1 MGLDY
6 LTGNLW
12 ISMTAWAVMYVLDYY
27 LTVAGAAL
35 AAGGADRHVVFEK
48 GYELTPY
55 FQRDV
60 SLLRRLS
67 PRFLTMLLLS
77 CLIMGGLWFLFVR
90 LENAR
95 PVFELVLGL
104 YLLVE
109 LVIFIRHM
117 SNLCLFRHLKA
128 SEGVE
133 GSIRYARWLSLKL
146 SAGQFLTYA
155 GCFIMLWLLTG
166 RWFFVGGVL
175 GCLFVGLQHLS
186 QSKRE
191 RTPASGAGG

>member
-1 MGLDY
+1 MTDH
-6 LTGNLW
+6 LW
-12 ISMTAWAVMYVLDYY
+12 ASMAAWTVLYVLDYY
-27 LTVAGAAL
+27 LTIAGAAL
-35 AAGGADRHVVFEK
+35 VAGGADRHVVFEK

-67 PRFLTMLLLS
+67 PRFLGMLLLS

-104 YLLVE
+104 FLLVE
-109 LVIFIRHM
+109 LVILIRHAN
-117 SNLCLFRHLKA
+117 NLCLFRYLKA

-133 GSIRYARWLSLKL
+133 GTIRYARWLSLRL
-146 SAGQFLTYA
+146 SSGQFLMFS
-155 GCFIMLWLLTG
+155 GCFVALWLLTG

-175 GCLFVGLQHLS
+175 GCLFIGLQHLS
-186 QSKRE
+186 LSKRE
-191 RTPASGAGG
+191 RVSRTGAGG